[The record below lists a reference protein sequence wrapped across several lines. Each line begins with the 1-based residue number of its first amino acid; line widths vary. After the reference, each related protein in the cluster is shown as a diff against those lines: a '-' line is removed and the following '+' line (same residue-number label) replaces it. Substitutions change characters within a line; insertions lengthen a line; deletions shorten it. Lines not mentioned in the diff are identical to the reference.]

1 MRPLNPIR
9 FELKQRHTATVMK
22 NGHIRVESHYYSVPC
37 KYIGKKVNVLYTARE
52 VEVYFR
58 YEKIAVHLRSFR
70 SYGYTTRE
78 EHLASQH
85 RFMTDWTRTSSLP
98 KPPPYI
104 LMWKHTYGVSWKRK
118 NIRSKPISRA
128 GEY

>member
-37 KYIGKKVNVLYTARE
+37 KYIGRKVNVLYNIKEIE
-52 VEVYFR
+52 VFLY
-58 YEKIAVHLRSFR
+58 YEKIAVHTRSFR
-70 SYGYTTRE
+70 PYGYTTSE

-85 RFMTDWTRTSSLP
+85 RFMTDWNPNKFFTEAATVHP
-98 KPPPYI
+98 DVETYI
-104 LMWKHTYGVSWKRK
+104 RRVMKEKKHPEQVYKSCRE
-118 NIRSKPISRA
+118 I
-128 GEY
+128 